1 MRLQGTSLSELPV
14 ESEGCSVSTSGKE
27 SVVVAERG
35 YPGNCSKLCHMDSAQ
50 NTQMSPGWIFQFPPQ
65 PPAPFLL
72 SFQNQDIYL
81 FIGSRLMSAL
91 ITLPTLNSLPTPKCP
106 QGIHMEVSHSLRVSW
121 VLKVTSHG
129 ARCSLIPQ
137 GALED
142 AGFNGHLSWQASLQ
156 LHKLPKEMAHHQRIA
171 FPLGII
177 SLVLVDFLLDLAWP
191 HFVSYSPCI
200 TIVITAFFFF

>member
-1 MRLQGTSLSELPV
+1 
-14 ESEGCSVSTSGKE
+14 
-27 SVVVAERG
+27 
-35 YPGNCSKLCHMDSAQ
+35 
-50 NTQMSPGWIFQFPPQ
+50 
-65 PPAPFLL
+65 
-72 SFQNQDIYL
+72 
-81 FIGSRLMSAL
+81 MSAL

-200 TIVITAFFFF
+200 TIVITAFFFFLRTLHCPPHSEAVHMPFQSAHCFQTNLPDGQSLCSTAGFPQPCWLSQKP